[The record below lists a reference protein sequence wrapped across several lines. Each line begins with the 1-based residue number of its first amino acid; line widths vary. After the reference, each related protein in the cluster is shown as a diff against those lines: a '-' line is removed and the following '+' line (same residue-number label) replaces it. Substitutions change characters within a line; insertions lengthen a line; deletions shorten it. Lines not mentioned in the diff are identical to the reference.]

1 MCKEYLEDFED
12 FEDFEEEEQ
21 EQEED
26 CNEFEQCPMNDVA
39 KIIARH
45 IFECAEELRQM
56 GYSYEDFE
64 V

>member
-12 FEDFEEEEQ
+12 FEEE

-26 CNEFEQCPMNDVA
+26 CSEFEQCPMNDVA

-45 IFECAEELRQM
+45 IFECAGELRQM

>member
-12 FEDFEEEEQ
+12 FEEE

-26 CNEFEQCPMNDVA
+26 CNEFEQCPMNNVA